1 MTTDTLD
8 APKRT
13 PPDGM
18 TYFRRRRLW
27 GLFFVSPALI
37 IVAIFFGLP
46 LILAGYMSLTDW
58 NIGGFKEF
66 VGLENYQRVLSDR
79 RFFSAL
85 VFTSVYTLLVVS
97 ATFLLGFA
105 LALLV
110 RAKTRRI
117 WALRTMFYLPVVI
130 GLAAA
135 SFIFLWLFN
144 DQVGAVN
151 GILVGL
157 GIIDKPIV
165 WLAEPDLAM
174 AVLVIMVTWKNA
186 GFAMIILLIAMQAVP
201 EELYEA
207 ARVDGA
213 TASQSLRRITIPLI
227 LPTIALV
234 LILLVVTSYLA
245 FDQFFI
251 ITRGGPQNSTITA
264 TYEIY
269 RQAFISFKFGY
280 ATAMSVVLMVF
291 LIALGWLQLRIL
303 RRDVTM

>member
-1 MTTDTLD
+1 MTTNTLG
-8 APKRT
+8 PRKRT
-13 PPDGM
+13 PPSGM

-27 GLFFVSPALI
+27 GLFFVSPALVV
-37 IVAIFFGLP
+37 VAIFFGLP

-66 VGLENYQRVLSDR
+66 VGLENYQRVLSDK

-85 VFTSVYTLLVVS
+85 VFTSFYTLLVVS

-144 DQVGAVN
+144 DQIGAVN
-151 GILVGL
+151 GILLGL

-207 ARVDGA
+207 AKVDGA
-213 TASQSLRRITIPLI
+213 TARQSLRRITIPLI